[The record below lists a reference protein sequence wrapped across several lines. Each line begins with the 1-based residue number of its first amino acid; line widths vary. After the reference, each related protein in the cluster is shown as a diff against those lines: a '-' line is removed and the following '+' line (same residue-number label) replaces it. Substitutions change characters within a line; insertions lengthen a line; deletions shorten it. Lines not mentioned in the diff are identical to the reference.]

1 MINRYQINMAAR
13 ILNDRKSRSKINIE
27 TGTSDPSAF
36 NAVYRSQETQRGAS
50 TDEGN
55 NMELELQ
62 EASDSI
68 NSQLNSSQVII
79 RTNVKP
85 LLLNEVMK
93 EGKMLIDSSEVELS
107 KKNSL
112 VRVTDMQH
120 HQQTSQSQISTDRQ
134 AHVTDLFARTSD
146 RDKSAYKNNEDL
158 PITLNI

>member
-1 MINRYQINMAAR
+1 
-13 ILNDRKSRSKINIE
+13 
-27 TGTSDPSAF
+27 
-36 NAVYRSQETQRGAS
+36 
-50 TDEGN
+50 
-55 NMELELQ
+55 
-62 EASDSI
+62 
-68 NSQLNSSQVII
+68 
-79 RTNVKP
+79 
-85 LLLNEVMK
+85 MK